1 MPLSTIISFMLN
13 IEAAKVPI
21 CLSMKRYMKRKKY
34 HKLKRAA
41 STRGTSR
48 HGDDENETVLMLGER
63 RRKGMIKGKVKVPL
77 RKWRDAY
84 VETMLSFAGHVAQL
98 NNGNVYLS
106 RGFQMPEC

>member
-1 MPLSTIISFMLN
+1 MPLSTIISFILN

-21 CLSMKRYMKRKKY
+21 CLRMKRCIKRKKY

-63 RRKGMIKGKVKVPL
+63 RRKGMIKSKVKVPL

-84 VETMLSFAGHVAQL
+84 VETMLSFAGRVAQL
-98 NNGNVYLS
+98 NNGNVYLL
-106 RGFQMPEC
+106 REFQMPKC